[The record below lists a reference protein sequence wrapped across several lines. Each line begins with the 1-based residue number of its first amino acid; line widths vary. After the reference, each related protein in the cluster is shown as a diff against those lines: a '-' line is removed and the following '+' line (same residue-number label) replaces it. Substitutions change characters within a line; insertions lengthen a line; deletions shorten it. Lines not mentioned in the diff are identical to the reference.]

1 MVKISL
7 KYKEYLICRVRNAKE
22 SARRFI
28 TLLQLNLFL
37 QSYYTSRPKLKEQVS
52 IFCRMRRTSDF
63 VLVRHILATS
73 VLKSAVS
80 LSCFK
85 GNIPSQIPASK
96 RENASATSRISLLSE
111 KVSRESNNLKRFA
124 ANNLIKNA
132 ANEDKNNEDKKRR

>member
-1 MVKISL
+1 
-7 KYKEYLICRVRNAKE
+7 
-22 SARRFI
+22 
-28 TLLQLNLFL
+28 
-37 QSYYTSRPKLKEQVS
+37 
-52 IFCRMRRTSDF
+52 
-63 VLVRHILATS
+63 

-96 RENASATSRISLLSE
+96 RENASATSRISLLSD

-132 ANEDKNNEDKKRR
+132 ANGDKNNEDKKRR